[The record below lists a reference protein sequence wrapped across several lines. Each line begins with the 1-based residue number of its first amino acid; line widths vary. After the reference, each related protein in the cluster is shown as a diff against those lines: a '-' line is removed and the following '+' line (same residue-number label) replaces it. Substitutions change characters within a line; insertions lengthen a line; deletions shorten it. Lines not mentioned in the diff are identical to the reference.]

1 MFIILCFK
9 GLSVQNSIKLCI
21 SFLEANSA
29 DHYLFIYLFIYL
41 CIYLFI
47 LPILDRSPD
56 VIRRGNVM
64 HRTTMPDG
72 LAVLHIGW
80 LHVIIEEE
88 KTRQSKAKVLIRL
101 RG

>member
-1 MFIILCFK
+1 MFNILCFK
-9 GLSVQNSIKLCI
+9 GLSAQNSIKSCI

-29 DHYLFIYLFIYL
+29 DHYLF
-41 CIYLFI
+41 IYLFI

-64 HRTTMPDG
+64 HRTKLPDG

-88 KTRQSKAKVLIRL
+88 KLGSQKRRC
-101 RG
+101 

>member
-1 MFIILCFK
+1 M
-9 GLSVQNSIKLCI
+9 
-21 SFLEANSA
+21 LEANNA
-29 DHYLFIYLFIYL
+29 DPYLYIYLF
-41 CIYLFI
+41 IYLFI

-56 VIRRGNVM
+56 LIKRENVM

-80 LHVIIEEE
+80 LRVIIEEE
-88 KTRQSKAKVLIRL
+88 KTSQSNTKVLIRL